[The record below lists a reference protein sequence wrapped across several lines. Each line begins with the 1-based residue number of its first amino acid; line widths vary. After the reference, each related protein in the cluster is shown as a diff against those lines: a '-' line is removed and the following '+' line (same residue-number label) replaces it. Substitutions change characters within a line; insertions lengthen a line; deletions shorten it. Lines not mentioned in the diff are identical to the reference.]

1 MHLTNGKVCEQ
12 VKDIEGF
19 VKEEVTDI
27 RNKVMEENTRE
38 ADKISATLSFCCEHL
53 GFFGIPGLS
62 GINAVN
68 GINGPP
74 GPNTTAELAAWKFTY
89 DVVHALMRIP

>member
-1 MHLTNGKVCEQ
+1 MTNGKGCEQ

-62 GINAVN
+62 GIN
-68 GINGPP
+68 GPP
-74 GPNTTAELAAWKFTY
+74 GPNTTAELAARSLTY
-89 DVVHALMRIP
+89 DVVHALMRIS